1 MSGAV
6 VIGGYINGLGLAR
19 SLASRGIP
27 VALVTT
33 SPDDIAQH
41 SRYVLRHQPLKDFH
55 DDPVRLIEILEGRA
69 GQWRGW
75 TLIPSS
81 DETVEI
87 VARHGERLSSSYRL
101 MAPTDEVARRIMDK
115 RCGMEAARR
124 AGVATPKVYGL
135 ADAKSHERED
145 LEYPI
150 LVKPVISHEFRQ
162 AFGGKLF
169 VARTRDEMAR
179 FGKLT
184 AEAGVECEL
193 AEIVP
198 GPDSN
203 VYEYCLYVDSKGEP
217 GPGLTV
223 HKLRQSPQLFGVAR
237 VAEVIPEIKQLREAA
252 IEILRALDYRGAAGV
267 EFKLDPRDGKFRF
280 LEVNG
285 RPVIFNLLLS
295 KAGLDLV
302 AAAWDDLNGGSVRQ
316 SQPDGWPGVW
326 INSIAEFLYMAFRR
340 DTPPLGWR
348 EFIAPYRRPKIDAVW
363 APNDPLPYAAMAA
376 GVAPAT
382 MRKPSLRRS

>member
-1 MSGAV
+1 V
-6 VIGGYINGLGLAR
+6 R
-19 SLASRGIP
+19 SLAARGIP

-41 SRYVLRHQPLKDFH
+41 SRHVADHEPLDDFRA
-55 DDPVRLIEILEGRA
+55 DPDRLIELLELRA

-87 VARHGERLSSSYRL
+87 VARHGERLSSSYKL
-101 MAPTDEVARRIMDK
+101 MAPPEEVAVRIMDK

-124 AGVATPKVYGL
+124 AGVATPKVHGL

-145 LEYPI
+145 LEYPL

-162 AFGGKLF
+162 EFGGKLF
-169 VARTRDEMAR
+169 VAGTREEMAR
-179 FGKLT
+179 FGT
-184 AEAGVECEL
+184 MAVEAGTECEL
-193 AEIVP
+193 VEIVP
-198 GPDSN
+198 GPDAN
-203 VYEYCLYVDSKGEP
+203 VYEYCLYIDRNGEP

-223 HKLRQSPQLFGVAR
+223 HKLRQSPQLYGVAR
-237 VAEVIPEIKQLREAA
+237 VAEVYPEIKELREAS

-285 RPVIFNLLLS
+285 RPVIFNLLLC

-316 SQPDGWPGVW
+316 SQPEGWPGVW
-326 INSIAEFLYMAFRR
+326 INSIAEVLYMAFRK
-340 DTPPLGWR
+340 DTPPLGWK
-348 EFIAPYRRPKIDAVW
+348 EFAAPYRRPKIDAVW
-363 APNDPLPYAAMAA
+363 SRKDPLPYAAMAA

-382 MRKPSLRRS
+382 MRRTALRRV